1 MYFIQSKMKRNLGFK
16 ILLGLL
22 SCSTVYSNCSD
33 LTLEKT
39 IQLAQQNDLW
49 LVGNQH
55 SEDAI
60 QSMSI
65 VASTLPDPIMSITL
79 ANLAADSFNFNQEAM
94 SQFKVGISQ
103 QFPRGNSLAIRQR
116 QFELQGSQ
124 FPYQREDRRAKVAVT
139 VAKLWLDTYKA
150 QESIALID
158 ANRALFEQLADVA
171 EARYS
176 SAVGKTRQQD
186 IVRAQLELTRLE
198 DRLTMLEQKQAMSKR
213 QLSQWISSFFIKQTE
228 PNTSVDK
235 TSYSDSLAKQL
246 PNITLKNSKLYTES
260 ATTQLQLLVQYFSQ
274 HPSVK
279 MLEQKIK
286 ASGSS
291 VELAKQK
298 YKPQWGVNASYGY
311 RDDTPMGNSR
321 ADLLS
326 VGVSFDMPFFTDSRQ
341 DKEVQSA
348 ISKTNAIKTDKW
360 LLLRKMITAFETSK
374 AQLLRIQARQQLY
387 QSKLLPQIHQQ
398 AEASLTAYTNDDG
411 DFSEVVRA
419 RISVLNAEID
429 KLGID
434 VEQQKTIIQLNYF
447 FEITSNASSSTVQGE
462 VK

>member
-1 MYFIQSKMKRNLGFK
+1 MFFIHSKVKRNLGFK

-22 SCSTVYSNCSD
+22 SCSSIYSIASD

-55 SEDAI
+55 SEDAL

-65 VASTLPDPIMSITL
+65 AASTLPDPKVSISL
-79 ANLAADSFNFNQEAM
+79 ANLAADSFDFNQEAM

-103 QFPRGNSLAIRQR
+103 QFPRGDSLAIRQR

-124 FPYQREDRRAKVAVT
+124 FPYQRQDRKAKVAVT
-139 VAKLWLDTYKA
+139 VATLWLDTYKA
-150 QESIALID
+150 QESIALIE

-198 DRLTMLEQKQAMSKR
+198 DRLTMLEQRQAMSKQ
-213 QLSQWISSFFIKQTE
+213 QLSQWISSFFIEQTL
-228 PNTSVDK
+228 SK
-235 TSYSDSLAKQL
+235 YSDNNVKLSANVQLAKQL
-246 PNITLKNSKLYTES
+246 PNIALINPKLYVENS
-260 ATTQLQLLVQYFSQ
+260 DIQPQLLVQYFSQ
-274 HPSVK
+274 HPSIK
-279 MLEQKIK
+279 ALEQKIK
-286 ASGSS
+286 ASDQGI
-291 VELAKQK
+291 ELAKQK

-311 RDDTPMGNSR
+311 RDDTPLGNNR

-326 VGVSFDMPFFTDSRQ
+326 IGVSFDMPFFTDNRQ

-348 ISKTNAIKTDKW
+348 VSKTNAVKTNKW
-360 LLLRKMITAFETSK
+360 LLLRRMFTAFESSK
-374 AQLLRIQARQQLY
+374 AQLLRIQKRQHLY
-387 QSKLLPQIHQQ
+387 QTKLLPQIHQQ

-411 DFSEVVRA
+411 DFAEVVRA

-429 KLGID
+429 KLGINVD
-434 VEQQKTIIQLNYF
+434 QQKTVIQLNYY
-447 FEITSNASSSTVQGE
+447 FENENSSNVLGE